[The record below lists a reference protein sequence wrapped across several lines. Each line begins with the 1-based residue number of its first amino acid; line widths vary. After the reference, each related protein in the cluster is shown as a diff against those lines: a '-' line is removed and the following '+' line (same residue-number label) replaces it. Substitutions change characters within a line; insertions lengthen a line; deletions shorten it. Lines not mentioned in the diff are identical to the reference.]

1 MTAIR
6 SAIRPAIR
14 GAAYSPASNPFG
26 GGGFTFIVDFSA
38 YADQA
43 EAEADGWIFGTGW
56 SLSGGKAVHAAV
68 VSSALKKDIGVSA
81 GRTYSCTATIADRT
95 AGSVY
100 WRIGGQT
107 NVGIMSAN
115 GTFTQDLTAEAT
127 DSEIE
132 FFGDATFDGAIASA
146 RLVL

>member
-1 MTAIR
+1 MTGLSIGIGLGLRHTPNA
-6 SAIRPAIR
+6 
-14 GAAYSPASNPFG
+14 G
-26 GGGFTFIVDFSA
+26 GGVFFSVDFSS

-43 EAEADGWIFGTGW
+43 AAEADGWVFGTGW
-56 SLSGGKAVHAAV
+56 SLTGGKAVHAAV
-68 VSSALKKDIGVSA
+68 SSSALKKNIGVSA
-81 GRTYSCTATIADRT
+81 GQTYSCTATIADRT

-115 GTFTQDLTAEAT
+115 GTFMQDLTAEAT

-132 FFGDATFDGAIASA
+132 FFGDATFDGAIVSA
-146 RLVL
+146 RLSL